1 MSGKRILTNAH
12 VVAYASQVFVQANQ
26 STEHVPAK
34 VTAFVPGLDMAI
46 IEVDNPAF
54 FEQRPPLPLA
64 DNLPA
69 MKQTVN
75 VYGYPVGGEQLSIT
89 QGVVSRIEYRGIAY
103 GSAAV
108 RIQIDAALN
117 PGNSGG
123 PAVSDGKL
131 IGLVF
136 SKYTAGDNIGYLL
149 AAEDVKMLLAA
160 VEKGPYTGKL
170 QLLEEVATTEN
181 EALRAKLGLEKE
193 AGLLIIQPFSE
204 KPDYP
209 LKRWDVLLKIGDQ
222 PLDSQGNVKIQDEL
236 RLSYQYLVPKLARDG
251 HVQLTVLRDRKTIE
265 VKAPVLRRRRS
276 GDAAPAGQVP
286 ALLHLRPHGL
296 HAGHAGHGRSIAAS
310 GLGATYTTYYKSP
323 LVPRLLDQ
331 PSFAGEE
338 IVGLTHLLPHKTSKG
353 YSPAAFSTVSRINGT
368 RSATG
373 ALVELLRDATGE
385 FLVVEWPV
393 RSNRWSFA
401 ARKCCRPPKRSSPTK
416 ASASSTPMIW
426 KTLAGE
432 IGNPKSESRN
442 PKQWKLKS
450 ENLKWN
456 SNRKS
461 KIEND
466 RNRRSQISEIS
477 NPEFRLRLR
486 LFELLGFRIRHSD
499 FPYRGG
505 PPRALWPG
513 LRMMNFAKMITSITE
528 QSRSRRKKQG
538 DGRSAWS

>member
-1 MSGKRILTNAH
+1 MKTTTVILLLLVLSASADAKDQISDSVVKIHSTLREPNFVRPWTKDSAREVSGSGVIMSGKRILTNAH

-26 STEHVPAK
+26 STERVPAK
-34 VTAFVPGLDMAI
+34 VKAFVPGLDMAI

-149 AAEDVKMLLAA
+149 AAEEVKMLLAA

-170 QLLEEVATTEN
+170 QLHEEVATTEN

-265 VKAPVLRRRRS
+265 VKAPVRAHVDLVMPPLLGKYPRYFIY
-276 GDAAPAGQVP
+276 GPMVFTQATQDIAG
-286 ALLHLRPHGL
+286 R
-296 HAGHAGHGRSIAAS
+296 IAAS
-310 GLGATYTTYYKSP
+310 GLGATYTTYYKNP

-338 IVGLTHLLPHKTSKG
+338 IVSLTHLLPHKTSKG

-368 RSATG
+368 KVRNLAH
-373 ALVELLRDATGE
+373 LVELLRDATGE
-385 FLVVEWPV
+385 FLVVE
-393 RSNRWSFA
+393 
-401 ARKCCRPPKRSSPTK
+401 
-416 ASASSTPMIW
+416 
-426 KTLAGE
+426 LAGLAEPLVFRRAEVLQATEE
-432 IGNPKSESRN
+432 ILADEGIR
-442 PKQWKLKS
+442 KQFSDDL
-450 ENLKWN
+450 ENVWHKG
-456 SNRKS
+456 K
-461 KIEND
+461 
-466 RNRRSQISEIS
+466 
-477 NPEFRLRLR
+477 
-486 LFELLGFRIRHSD
+486 
-499 FPYRGG
+499 
-505 PPRALWPG
+505 
-513 LRMMNFAKMITSITE
+513 
-528 QSRSRRKKQG
+528 
-538 DGRSAWS
+538 